1 MRTKIM
7 AKIKEEVLVI
17 KISTI
22 TKDGEG
28 PDVVDNEVI
37 STIEAVIAELLGSKA
52 VVEVEKA

>member
-1 MRTKIM
+1 M